1 MTVGWFQRDDKLA
14 LLQTPHHFYSLDP
27 IQWNFTLLGDLPG
40 EGELFYDVVQDGND
54 FWNASFFCG
63 SCAII
68 RRSAL
73 VDVNGFAK
81 ETVTEDAHTA
91 LKLQRRGW
99 RSAYLN
105 IKLSAG
111 LATEKLSLHIG
122 QRERQAA
129 PVLERDL

>member
-1 MTVGWFQRDDKLA
+1 MTVGWFQRDAELA
-14 LLQTPHHFYSLDP
+14 LLQTPHHFYSRDP
-27 IQWNFTLLGDLPG
+27 IQRNFTIMGELPG

-73 VDVNGFAK
+73 EEVGGFAG

-91 LKLQRRGW
+91 LKL
-99 RSAYLN
+99 
-105 IKLSAG
+105 
-111 LATEKLSLHIG
+111 SLIHI
-122 QRERQAA
+122 
-129 PVLERDL
+129 